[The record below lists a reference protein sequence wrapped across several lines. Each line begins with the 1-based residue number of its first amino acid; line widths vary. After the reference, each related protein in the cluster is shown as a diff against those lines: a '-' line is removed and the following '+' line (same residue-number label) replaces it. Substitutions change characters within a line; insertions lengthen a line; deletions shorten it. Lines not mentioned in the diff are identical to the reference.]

1 MKHRGSFRSAASAL
15 GVLLYVLS
23 LSPAAS
29 AEVLTIGSDSE
40 MTYAEDTVF
49 ENASSESTLSMGSGN
64 TWDND
69 SSEQVTITNADGSFA
84 VKGPRAGIYVPSG
97 KTLTMKAQELTL
109 SSTTNTQLIDDSN
122 WFFTPLQ
129 AAGLYAEG
137 GNVTLE
143 GEKGITLQ
151 GFNHGLYASGPSD
164 NNDTGFF
171 PDASDDSDGFWESE
185 LPYDPTNP
193 DMPPSGINTD
203 ERTQITLTTN
213 GSNTITATAG
223 NALQNQNP
231 YGISGI
237 QTLLGA
243 DVTLSAGKDNLISV
257 NSNDAYSSGISVGT
271 IASGGEAGPAFG
283 TVTLT
288 AGGNNQVTGATYGIR
303 GSGYS
308 SIDVT
313 AEGSPITSY
322 LAGKVILK
330 AEGDNIIDA
339 KQTAVNL
346 WNGMEA
352 SLSAKGTNVI
362 SAENSTGAQLST
374 DAKLTLTG
382 STKITAPLYGIMTRN
397 ASQTSVDA
405 QGGTLTIATGTE
417 PIMAKMTDDA
427 TGEEFEAVVARPI
440 AAASLTGSQTEI
452 KNASLSVKSSIA
464 FLAAHAV
471 DTSNVDPG
479 VPDPFQEGDA
489 SGSGQSVPGWD
500 GTGDD
505 STGGF
510 PSSSENLFV
519 AENETA
525 SESAKSSDG
534 STLSVTYGKGSSVEG
549 HLLAYDKGTITMA
562 PTDGATLTL
571 TGNLYAYGEDASV
584 GSDFGNITR
593 IFPTDPE
600 AALPG
605 GTISLTLSD
614 GSLFTGQADTG
625 LLNERIM
632 AASMSE
638 ESLLSGE
645 DIIHPP
651 LPGIGA
657 IDLTLDAGSTW
668 NMTEA
673 SAVTT
678 LSGDGG
684 VVQYQSGGDS
694 LEIGTLSGSHTF
706 AMDLDADDGSQSDML
721 YVENGTSDKQT
732 LAIKN
737 ISTLDKEMEP
747 GDAVRFATVK
757 NPGFGF
763 GSGTLVAALSSGI
776 YNNLYK
782 TEYRSLSFDAL
793 NTAAY
798 NNDRNGGSTY
808 SVSQEVGPLNFAKP
822 GTENVEALYNGDSA
836 VNIYVVKSREHNEG
850 AKTPSR
856 LADLSWRYLTDLD
869 TFTNRSG
876 HTQYFTPDA
885 HEGAWIRF
893 RYRNLGID
901 GTGELDGNTYELGY
915 TTVLRNQEP
924 HKHRLSTSVAY
935 TKNEGHFEGTSGNLG
950 LRDTAISVY
959 DTHVYTPTELTRKA
973 DWKKGTYSYWDS
985 YLKYHY
991 GKEDYSVTDAIT
1003 GTGYAADY
1011 TRHSV
1016 NLSTE
1021 YGRVNK
1027 LSKDWSVVPQA
1038 QVQVSY
1044 LGGVDTVDSQ
1054 GISLSADHSWSLV
1067 GRLGFDLVKHLDPK
1081 LDSKCYFKASL
1092 LHEFLDG
1099 DDVTAAYG
1107 TDRYITTNDQK
1118 GTWGVIG
1125 LGYSVKTGDKQ
1136 SMYFD
1141 MERYVGH
1148 DFHRTYSLRAGFNWK
1163 F

>member
-1 MKHRGSFRSAASAL
+1 MKHRGSFQSAASTL
-15 GVLLYVLS
+15 GILFCVLS

-29 AEVLTIGSDSE
+29 AEVLTMGSGSE
-40 MTYAEDTVF
+40 MTFAEDRVF
-49 ENASSESTLSMGSGN
+49 ENDSSESTLSKGSGN
-64 TWDND
+64 TWDKG
-69 SSEQVTITNADGSFA
+69 SSDQLTITNADGSLT
-84 VKGPRAGIYVPSG
+84 VKGPRAGVYVPNG
-97 KTLTMKAQELTL
+97 KTLTMKAQELAL
-109 SSTTNTQLIDDSN
+109 SSTTDTQLIDQSSG
-122 WFFTPLQ
+122 WSPTLLQ

-151 GFNHGLYASGPSD
+151 GFNHGLYASGPSA
-164 NNDTGFF
+164 NDGMDPF
-171 PDASDDSDGFWESE
+171 PGAGDDYEGALDI
-185 LPYDPTNP
+185 PYDPT
-193 DMPPSGINTD
+193 DSSVPSSGFNTD
-203 ERTQITLTTN
+203 ERTQITLKTK

-223 NALQNQNP
+223 DTLQNQNP

-237 QTLLGA
+237 QTCLGA

-257 NSNDAYSSGISVGT
+257 PSKDAYSSGISVGT
-271 IASGGEAGPAFG
+271 IASVGEAGPAFG

-288 AGGNNQVTGATYGIR
+288 AGGSNRITGATYGIR

-308 SIDVT
+308 STDFT

-322 LAGKVILK
+322 LAGKVILE
-330 AEGDNIIDA
+330 AEGDNVIEA
-339 KQTAVNL
+339 KQTAINL
-346 WNGMEA
+346 WSGMET
-352 SLSAKGTNVI
+352 SLAAKGTNII

-374 DAKLTLTG
+374 EAKLTLAG

-405 QGGTLTIATGTE
+405 QGGTLTITTGTE
-417 PIMAKMTDDA
+417 PVIGKITDSV
-427 TGEEFEAVVARPI
+427 TGEEFDAVTTRPI
-440 AAASLTGSQTEI
+440 AVASLTGSQTEI
-452 KNASLSVKSSIA
+452 KNASLAVKSHIA

-471 DTSNVDPG
+471 DTSNVDP
-479 VPDPFQEGDA
+479 VAPDPFQEGSA
-489 SGSGQSVPGWD
+489 SGSGGLVSEES
-500 GTGDD
+500 GT
-505 STGGF
+505 S
-510 PSSSENLFV
+510 
-519 AENETA
+519 AE
-525 SESAKSSDG
+525 SSDG
-534 STLSVTYGKGSSVEG
+534 AILSVTYGKDSSVEG
-549 HLLAYDKGTITMA
+549 NLLAYDKGTITMT
-562 PTDGATLTL
+562 PTNGATLTL
-571 TGNLYAYGEDASV
+571 TGNLSAYGEDGYV
-584 GSDFGNITR
+584 GTDFGNITR
-593 IFPTDPE
+593 IVPMDSE

-605 GTISLTLSD
+605 GAISLTLSD

-625 LLNERIM
+625 LLYERIT
-632 AASMSE
+632 ATSWTE
-638 ESLLSGE
+638 ENLPSGE
-645 DIIHPP
+645 DTI
-651 LPGIGA
+651 LPSPFGIGA

-684 VVQYQSGGDS
+684 TVQYQSGGDS
-694 LEIGTLSGSHTF
+694 LEIGTLSESHTF

-721 YVENGTSDKQT
+721 YVENGSSDKET
-732 LAIKN
+732 LVIKN
-737 ISTLDKEMEP
+737 ISTLDEEMDP

-757 NPGFGF
+757 NPGYGF
-763 GSGTLVAALSSGI
+763 GSGTLVTALSSGI

-782 TEYRSLSFDAL
+782 TEYRSVSSDAL
-793 NTAAY
+793 NMDAY
-798 NNDRNGGSTY
+798 NNDRNGGATY
-808 SVSQEVGPLNFAKP
+808 SVSQETGPLTFGKP
-822 GTENVEALYNGDSA
+822 GTENVEALYNGDDA

-876 HTQYFTPDA
+876 NTRYFTPDA
-885 HEGAWIRF
+885 DEGAWIRF

-901 GTGELDGNTYELGY
+901 GMGELDGNTYELGY
-915 TTVLRNQEP
+915 TTVLRDQEP
-924 HKHRLSTSVAY
+924 HKHRLSASMAY

-959 DTHVYTPTELTRKA
+959 DTHLYTPTDLNRKA
-973 DWKKGTYSYWDS
+973 DWKKGTHSYWDS

-991 GKEDYSVTDAIT
+991 GKEDYSVTDATT

-1011 TRHSV
+1011 SRHSV

-1027 LSKDWSVVPQA
+1027 LSKDWSIVPQA
-1038 QVQVSY
+1038 QVQLSY
-1044 LGGVDTVDSQ
+1044 LGGYDAVDSQ
-1054 GISLSADHSWSLV
+1054 GLFLSADHSWSLV
-1067 GRLGFDLVKHLDPK
+1067 GRLGFDLVKRLDPK

-1107 TDRYITTNDQK
+1107 TDRYTKTNDQK

-1141 MERYVGH
+1141 VERYVGH
-1148 DFHRTYSLRAGFNWK
+1148 DYHRTYSIRAGFNWK